1 MDGKTAKALELL
13 ERLISFDTSN
23 LPGNEKACAEYL
35 EDLLKRAGFETVLQI
50 MPDAPERANVIAS
63 IGGNGRNRK
72 SLIYNGHL
80 DVVPAG
86 EGWSSDPFQA
96 VIRDGKIYGRG
107 VCDMKGGVAAMAAA
121 ALSLAEEGFFST
133 GGKLILVFV
142 CDEELHDM
150 GVRHYIASP
159 EFVKADYGVI
169 SEPSGGKFCL
179 AHRGVARYEISV
191 LGVSC
196 HAGVPEKGI
205 NAMTN
210 AGYALL
216 ALEKLS
222 EKLAMRTHEILP
234 PPTLAPTVI
243 RGGLKDNIV
252 PDLITIQVDRRML
265 PGETLESCQ
274 REIEEVLDQ
283 VKEEKAGFDYS
294 IRPYVC
300 LNAGYVA
307 ADSEIV
313 KICNQVYEKAVG
325 KKAENTYFTGGN
337 DQNFLVDA
345 GVPTLVFGPGSL
357 DQAHTVDE
365 YVSIKEME
373 ESTEFFYQLAKE
385 ILQ

>member
-1 MDGKTAKALELL
+1 MDSKAEKALSLLKEL
-13 ERLISFDTSN
+13 IAFDTSN
-23 LPGNEKACAEYL
+23 LPGNEKDCARYL
-35 EDLLKRAGFETVLQI
+35 ENILQRAGFETMLQV
-50 MPDAPERANVIAS
+50 MPDAPTRANVIAS
-63 IGGNGRNRK
+63 IGNKTGK

-86 EGWSSDPFQA
+86 TGWSSDPFQA

-107 VCDMKGGVAAMAAA
+107 ACDMKGGVAAMTAA
-121 ALSLAEEGFFST
+121 ALALVQEGFAFA
-133 GGKLILVFV
+133 GGQLILVFV

-150 GVRHYIASP
+150 GIKYYIASP

-169 SEPSGGKFCL
+169 SEPSDGAFCL
-179 AHRGVARYEISV
+179 AHRGVARYEISI

-196 HAGVPEKGI
+196 HAGVPEKGV
-205 NAMTN
+205 NAMVN

-222 EKLAMRTHEILP
+222 ESLASRTHEILP

-243 RGGLKDNIV
+243 KGGLKDNIV
-252 PDLITIQVDRRML
+252 PDLIKIQVDRRML
-265 PGETLESCQ
+265 PGESLESCQ
-274 REIEEVLDQ
+274 KEIEEALDT
-283 VKEEKAGFDYS
+283 VKRERKGFDYT

-307 ADSEIV
+307 KDSEIV
-313 KICNQVYEKAVG
+313 KICNRVYQGITGKEAV
-325 KKAENTYFTGGN
+325 NTFFTGGN

-365 YVSIKEME
+365 YVKIEDME
-373 ESTEFFYQLAKE
+373 ESTEFFYQLAKDL
-385 ILQ
+385 LQ

>member
-1 MDGKTAKALELL
+1 MDGKTERALELL
-13 ERLISFDTSN
+13 KDLIAFDTSN
-23 LPGNEKACAEYL
+23 LPGNEKSCACYL
-35 EDLLKRAGFETVLQI
+35 ETVLGQDGFETVVQVL
-50 MPDAPERANVIAS
+50 PEYPERANLIAS
-63 IGGNGRNRK
+63 IGNKEGTH
-72 SLIYNGHL
+72 LIYNGHL

-86 EGWSSDPFQA
+86 EGWHSDPFQA
-96 VIRDGKIYGRG
+96 VIQDGKLYGRG
-107 VCDMKGGVAAMAAA
+107 ACDMKGGVAAMAAA
-121 ALSLAEEGFFST
+121 ALALKEEGFPFH
-133 GGKLILVFV
+133 GGQLVLVFV

-150 GVRHYIASP
+150 GIKYYIASP

-196 HAGVPEKGI
+196 HAGAPENGI

-216 ALEKLS
+216 ALERLS
-222 EKLAMRTHEILP
+222 QSLASRTHEILP

-243 RGGLKDNIV
+243 NGGLKDNIV
-252 PDLITIQVDRRML
+252 PDLIRIQVDRRML
-265 PGETLESCQ
+265 PGETIESCQ
-274 REIEEVLDQ
+274 KEIEEVLDQ
-283 VKEEKAGFDYS
+283 VKRKRAGFDYS

-307 ADSEIV
+307 RDSEIV
-313 KICNQVYEKAVG
+313 KICNKVYERSLGKEAV
-325 KKAENTYFTGGN
+325 NTFFSGGN

-345 GVPTLVFGPGSL
+345 GVPTLVFGPGKME
-357 DQAHTVDE
+357 QAHTVDE
-365 YVSIKEME
+365 YVEIEE
-373 ESTEFFYQLAKE
+373 IRESTEFFYQLAKE

>member
-1 MDGKTAKALELL
+1 MDGRTEKALSLLKEL
-13 ERLISFDTSN
+13 IAFDTSN
-23 LPGNEKACAEYL
+23 LPGNEKGCASYL
-35 EDLLKRAGFETVLQI
+35 EGLLKNAGFETVLQV
-50 MPDAPERANVIAS
+50 MPDAPDRANVIAAVGS
-63 IGGNGRNRK
+63 KKGK

-86 EGWSSDPFQA
+86 EGWNSDPFCA
-96 VIRDGKIYGRG
+96 VVRDGKLYGRG
-107 VCDMKGGVAAMAAA
+107 ACDMKGGVAAMAAA
-121 ALSLAEEGFFST
+121 ALSLVEEGFSFA
-133 GGKLILVFV
+133 GGQLILVFV

-150 GVRHYIASP
+150 GIRHYIASP

-169 SEPSGGKFCL
+169 SEPSGGQFCL

-222 EKLAMRTHEILP
+222 KSLAARTHEILP

-243 RGGLKDNIV
+243 SGGLKDNIV
-252 PDLITIQVDRRML
+252 PDLIRIQVDRRML
-265 PGETLESCQ
+265 PGESLESCQ
-274 REIEEVLDQ
+274 KEIEEVLDQ
-283 VKEEKAGFDYS
+283 VKRERKEFDYR
-294 IRPYVC
+294 IKPYVC

-307 ADSEIV
+307 KDSEIV
-313 KICNQVYEKAVG
+313 KICNEVYRETTGKEAV
-325 KKAENTYFTGGN
+325 NTFFTGGN

-365 YVSIKEME
+365 YVKLEDME
-373 ESTEFFYQLAKE
+373 ESTEFFYQLAKK